1 VGTTGIV
8 SAIAFSPDTSAGM
21 FAVGT
26 FKGGRISCYSEDTGD
41 ERLLELE
48 LETGGAKV
56 DGQGYTQV
64 GANGGNPLSTELD
77 LIFFPSFAFSSLSI
91 LLTLMFS
98 SPLPVNRTT
107 SASMIFVTPRMD
119 RTCISIGR
127 A

>member
-1 VGTTGIV
+1 MGTTGIV

-48 LETGGAKV
+48 LGTGGAKV

-64 GANGGNPLSTELD
+64 GASRGNPLSTELD
-77 LIFFPSFAFSSLSI
+77 LIFFPSLPLARFPSS
-91 LLTLMFS
+91 
-98 SPLPVNRTT
+98 
-107 SASMIFVTPRMD
+107 
-119 RTCISIGR
+119 
-127 A
+127 